1 MLKLKNKCR
10 ILESGKEKYEI
21 TYKLAA
27 DFSEKKIKMDS
38 MEWWILN
45 CEESNCQPRLLY
57 QLSHS
62 FKEKKK

>member
-27 DFSEKKIKMDS
+27 DFSEKK
-38 MEWWILN
+38 
-45 CEESNCQPRLLY
+45 
-57 QLSHS
+57 
-62 FKEKKK
+62 

>member
-27 DFSEKKIKMDS
+27 DFSEKNKNGQYGM
-38 MEWWILN
+38 MNFEL
-45 CEESNCQPRLLY
+45 
-57 QLSHS
+57 
-62 FKEKKK
+62 